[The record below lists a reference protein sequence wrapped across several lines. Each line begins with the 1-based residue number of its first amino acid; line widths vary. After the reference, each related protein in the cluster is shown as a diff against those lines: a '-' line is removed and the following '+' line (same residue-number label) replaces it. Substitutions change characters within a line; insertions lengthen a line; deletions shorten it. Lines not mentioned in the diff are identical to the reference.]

1 VSNTTTSQPLHSFLL
16 LQQFFSILFSS

>member
-1 VSNTTTSQPLHSFLL
+1 VLQSNDLSAAALSLL